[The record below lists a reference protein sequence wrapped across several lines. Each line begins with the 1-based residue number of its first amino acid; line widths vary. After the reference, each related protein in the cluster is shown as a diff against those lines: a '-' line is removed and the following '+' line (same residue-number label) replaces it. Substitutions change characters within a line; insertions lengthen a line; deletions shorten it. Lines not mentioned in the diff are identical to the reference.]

1 MIHSGKLC
9 FRAKWNYTKYLENI
23 SILVIFFKFFGNKIF
38 VTLSS
43 GSELRLSLLPLKPYV
58 CVLFSVC
65 KTMHVQNRVIEVS
78 LEWRI
83 YVQNEN

>member
-43 GSELRLSLLPLKPYV
+43 GSELRLSLLPLKPCV
-58 CVLFSVC
+58 CVWSVC
-65 KTMHVQNRVIEVS
+65 KTICIMHVLNRVVEVT

-83 YVQNEN
+83 YVQN